1 MPSTHSPISF
11 GGRTPWHGS
20 SQDDVPHT
28 LHRPPIFREVPGS
41 QTLAVLPISAHT
53 TCEPEHCS
61 ISKNSSSFSTCT
73 AFSAGGAACPPA
85 TPGAG
90 DTDRATAQQQERAGP
105 GTSASQTPPA
115 SAKLPCA
122 PQRGFQPAFPR
133 IPPPPDVLRHPT
145 HRHGSLKER
154 GQAPSPPRQP
164 RTLPRPAPR
173 THPDGAGDAAVLC
186 EKAAVGAVAALAQPH
201 RAGAPAQ
208 AARQRRAAL
217 REGGQQAAALGLQ
230 LGQVAGQPRAPQ
242 LLRQLLRQLQR
253 RGLARPRGGG
263 EAEQGERQRRQQPPA
278 QIPRRRHGGR
288 AEEPEAPGRERAGP
302 RPGAPPLIG
311 RLQAGAGK
319 WAGGK
324 GRGLNGRSR
333 GAGAHPGVPC
343 RSPFQGFITE
353 SILGSIPGSIPGF
366 IPGHGAAVSPGP
378 AECASCAC
386 ARGMDLPRTHPA
398 PWLLRRAFHPGRTL
412 FTREGILRVS
422 VVWEV
427 TLKYVKIQQQFKRK
441 NSPKQRKNLWWRNK
455 QQLSANEV
463 FPAVYLK
470 LDTSVGT

>member
-1 MPSTHSPISF
+1 M
-11 GGRTPWHGS
+11 
-20 SQDDVPHT
+20 PHT

-90 DTDRATAQQQERAGP
+90 GTDRATAQQQEGAGP

-122 PQRGFQPAFPR
+122 PQRGLQPAFPR

-154 GQAPSPPRQP
+154 GQAPGPPRQP

-173 THPDGAGDAAVLC
+173 THPDGAGDAAILC
-186 EKAAVGAVAALAQPH
+186 EQAAVGAVAALAQPH

-242 LLRQLLRQLQR
+242 LLRQLLSQLQR

-319 WAGGK
+319 GAGK
-324 GRGLNGRSR
+324 GAGPKWEVPGGGSSSRSPMPESIP
-333 GAGAHPGVPC
+333 GIYHGVHPGVHPGVH
-343 RSPFQGFITE
+343 SGVH
-353 SILGSIPGSIPGF
+353 LGTRRWGVPRAGRVCELCLCPWD
-366 IPGHGAAVSPGP
+366 GP
-378 AECASCAC
+378 ASDASCSVASAPC
-386 ARGMDLPRTHPA
+386 VSSRSYSLHPR
-398 PWLLRRAFHPGRTL
+398 RDFKS
-412 FTREGILRVS
+412 ICRVGS
-422 VVWEV
+422 DF
-427 TLKYVKIQQQFKRK
+427 KIC
-441 NSPKQRKNLWWRNK
+441 
-455 QQLSANEV
+455 
-463 FPAVYLK
+463 
-470 LDTSVGT
+470 